1 MRAHILWIAFAALLA
16 GCATP
21 QNGMMLTEDTAL
33 VSIVGA
39 AGAKHRAL
47 VNQSLADAA
56 RLTHAHGYRY
66 FVVLATD
73 NSNKTVTRTIP
84 GHAINQPNNTSR
96 PIGNG
101 NLSSQNF
108 PGASFTTPDRDVKE
122 VRPGIDITIRMF
134 REGGV
139 DPMMDGV
146 WNSEILLT
154 RTAKAQ

>member
-1 MRAHILWIAFAALLA
+1 MRKPILWIAFAAMLA

-21 QNGMMLTEDTAL
+21 QNGTMLTEDTAL

-39 AGAKHRAL
+39 AGAKHEAL

-56 RLTHAHGYRY
+56 RLTQAHGYRY
-66 FVVLATD
+66 FVVLASD
-73 NSNKTVTRTIP
+73 ASNNTVTRTIP

-96 PIGNG
+96 PIGSG
-101 NLSSQNF
+101 NLSSLSF
-108 PGASFTTPDRDVKE
+108 PGASYSTPDREVKE

-134 REGGV
+134 KEGGV
-139 DPMMDGV
+139 NPAMDGV
-146 WNSEILLT
+146 YSSEILLT